1 MATLIPRNV
10 SSQSSLLFKH
20 IHENVTFYIQRVQ
33 FRRVW
38 IYEWKTMPK
47 YQHVSNWSPKI
58 NCMPH
63 RDSILLVTQYCSV
76 QFVTL
81 NDWRCHITLAR
92 VIVYLLN
99 NLKYEYTVVD
109 NTRPGCGADCS
120 REQHRCSPQLYPKA
134 IAYDCFFWQ
143 GRTVWQDK
151 RRGYQCHLVSFF
163 FFFHKTKNIV
173 LCGLPLEPV
182 HQFLPKSLIW
192 KGCLKYS
199 KICLGR
205 KEKFRLLQYGS
216 QAKNN
221 THFHKKGCALGLI
234 LRVRVFGTRK
244 WPVIGLEKLSVE

>member
-1 MATLIPRNV
+1 M
-10 SSQSSLLFKH
+10 
-20 IHENVTFYIQRVQ
+20 
-33 FRRVW
+33 
-38 IYEWKTMPK
+38 
-47 YQHVSNWSPKI
+47 
-58 NCMPH
+58 
-63 RDSILLVTQYCSV
+63 
-76 QFVTL
+76 
-81 NDWRCHITLAR
+81 
-92 VIVYLLN
+92 
-99 NLKYEYTVVD
+99 D

-163 FFFHKTKNIV
+163 SFFHKTKNIV
-173 LCGLPLEPV
+173 LCGLSLEPV

-234 LRVRVFGTRK
+234 LRVRGFWNSKVAYYRPGKTQCGVGSSHRGGGGTWVFLGWVCAARDS
-244 WPVIGLEKLSVE
+244 KLAPRSKK

>member
-134 IAYDCFFWQ
+134 IAYDCLFWQ

-163 FFFHKTKNIV
+163 FFFSQDEEYCFV
-173 LCGLPLEPV
+173 W
-182 HQFLPKSLIW
+182 SLSWTSSSIFAQIFD
-192 KGCLKYS
+192 LKRLF
-199 KICLGR
+199 KIQQNMSWTER
-205 KEKFRLLQYGS
+205 EI
-216 QAKNN
+216 QAIAVWISG
-221 THFHKKGCALGLI
+221 KK
-234 LRVRVFGTRK
+234 
-244 WPVIGLEKLSVE
+244 